1 MNKKIVFVFISL
13 VFVCLLSTSMV
24 FAADNSTEAVDDNLG
39 ADNADSTATVDLSSN
54 TGTIDDFKNDLI
66 ESDYNLSVKRNYEF
80 TVGPDSKYADNG
92 IVINNSII
100 FIEGNN
106 YTVNMNSLASLF
118 GIHNSNVTINN
129 LNIRNTKNNAIV
141 VTNSNLYLKHQS
153 HQTLT

>member
-66 ESDYNLSVKRNYEF
+66 ESDYNMK
-80 TVGPDSKYADNG
+80 
-92 IVINNSII
+92 
-100 FIEGNN
+100 
-106 YTVNMNSLASLF
+106 
-118 GIHNSNVTINN
+118 
-129 LNIRNTKNNAIV
+129 
-141 VTNSNLYLKHQS
+141 
-153 HQTLT
+153 